1 MVQVAFLL
9 RSEKA
14 ELIDDYRKKLRNA
27 ELKKS
32 GIEAEIS
39 ALIDI
44 ISSLEHMVTT
54 SEITVFN
61 RSDIHDMDWS

>member
-1 MVQVAFLL
+1 VVQVAFLL

-54 SEITVFN
+54 SEIAVFN